1 MCVFIYFSKK
11 SVILF
16 FKNIILLNIGKY
28 YFTTS
33 NIFQDKWNLCL
44 MIQQLW
50 LIEISDQICLYR

>member
-33 NIFQDKWNLCL
+33 NIFQDK
-44 MIQQLW
+44 
-50 LIEISDQICLYR
+50 